1 MAIDWVDIASKL
13 LASNNP
19 VTAVAG
25 AIKSTADV
33 VHDFTK
39 DDPAKEAKFWR
50 DYNKKLTDYVT
61 RVQEAKDGEDISG
74 LIASYNDDFESK

>member
-39 DDPAKEAKFWR
+39 DDPVKQAKADKAVA
-50 DYNKKLTDYVT
+50 DNLNKHLEEMKGATNAEELNQAITDF
-61 RVQEAKDGEDISG
+61 RSDLNG
-74 LIASYNDDFESK
+74 

>member
-1 MAIDWVDIASKL
+1 MAIDWMGIASQL

-19 VTAVAG
+19 VSAVAG

-39 DDPAKEAKFWR
+39 DDPVKQAKADKTVADAIENHLNEMKGAT
-50 DYNKKLTDYVT
+50 NAEELNQAITDF
-61 RVQEAKDGEDISG
+61 RSDNG
-74 LIASYNDDFESK
+74 

>member
-19 VTAVAG
+19 VSAIAG

-39 DDPAKEAKFWR
+39 DDPEKQAKADKAIA
-50 DYNKKLTDYVT
+50 DALNKHLEEMKGATN
-61 RVQEAKDGEDISG
+61 AEDLNQSIV
-74 LIASYNDDFESK
+74 DFLAGNR

>member
-1 MAIDWVDIASKL
+1 MPIDWVDIASKL

-39 DDPAKEAKFWR
+39 DDPVKEAKAEKAIA
-50 DYNKKLTDYVT
+50 DALNKHLDEMKGANN
-61 RVQEAKDGEDISG
+61 VQELNQAIS
-74 LIASYNDDFESK
+74 DFRSDLNG